1 MNDDD
6 VGPGQM
12 TSMRPGVPRP
22 SEPTRAFLLSCIIS
36 DSNFGA
42 NLAYYTYSGAY
53 PFTQIIHR
61 VFSLTLTGTL
71 SYRQEHILSRSPFY
85 SLSYRSDIYS

>member
-1 MNDDD
+1 ML
-6 VGPGQM
+6 Q
-12 TSMRPGVPRP
+12 S
-22 SEPTRAFLLSCIIS
+22 TRSPETIGTNKSFFTRIIFSCIIS